1 MSSQKLTV
9 KQKKFADEYI
19 KTGNATESYKKAG
32 YKVDKMSSHAIS
44 NEASKTLLKPCIKS
58 YIDAQMKKLE
68 DSKIMKASEALQ
80 GITAIARGEAKAKA
94 YVGDNKATGEPVYRE
109 IYPTIK
115 EIQKAYDSILKRYP
129 VSDAD
134 KAQIKK
140 AQAEAIKAQAEAQVA
155 KAQAEQLHTVADK
168 TREKMDK
175 LSIEELR
182 NLAKLAGEDDN

>member
-1 MSSQKLTV
+1 
-9 KQKKFADEYI
+9 
-19 KTGNATESYKKAG
+19 
-32 YKVDKMSSHAIS
+32 
-44 NEASKTLLKPCIKS
+44 
-58 YIDAQMKKLE
+58 
-68 DSKIMKASEALQ
+68 LQ

-94 YVGDNKATGEPVYRE
+94 YVGDDKATGEPVYRE

-115 EIQKAYDSILKRYP
+115 EIQTAYDSILKRYP

-175 LSIEELR
+175 LSAEELR
-182 NLAKLAGEDDN
+182 NLAKLAGEKDD